1 MLRSFALMMMCVML
15 LSHGTAS
22 VAAPHGAG
30 SAIGHTHHA
39 EAADADAADRHDTE
53 QSGTPG
59 EGGDQDIDQ
68 DVAHGHPAADEA
80 HKGGL
85 LPPRLAMRDVRDPP
99 GNDSPLTPV
108 QSAPLLEPPTA

>member
-1 MLRSFALMMMCVML
+1 MLRFLALMMMCVML

-22 VAAPHGAG
+22 VAAPHGAE
-30 SAIGHTHHA
+30 SAIGHTHHD
-39 EAADADAADRHDTE
+39 EAADTVDRHDADSSNTL
-53 QSGTPG
+53 GAD
-59 EGGDQDIDQ
+59 GDQDIDQ

-85 LPPRLAMRDVRDPP
+85 LPTRLAMRDVRDPP
-99 GNDSPLTPV
+99 AHDSPLTPI